1 MNISKREKYL
11 IGILLTV
18 LICFVYYQFIY
29 TKQVGK
35 LATKRAEKNQVE
47 QRYND
52 VMDNISKLD
61 SKEENLKI
69 LKSTVLDKSKSL
81 YPTIMQEKIIIEL
94 DKLLNDSGLKGNIAF
109 IPVEVA
115 SVEKMVSPEIQKAE
129 SSLKAIADEY
139 SGDATKDETSN
150 IESNNENNN
159 TSTEGNEG
167 QVPQDSQEV
176 SPEQNGATSEQLKVA
191 INFSG
196 SYESLKKFISS
207 VQNYERKIVITNITI
222 SSKSQ
227 EELTGVMNLEFHAV
241 PKLSDEDMEYL
252 IWTLNNVYGKEILF
266 SSGAASGAYA
276 STIEEQN
283 NKEDI
288 NDFVMMLRSSLS
300 ELPTVTIGRAK
311 DESRESYIY
320 SDNDKVEEVEISFD
334 EANGKTYYKYK
345 TAGSYYPKDNSS
357 EGKEFT
363 SKSDD
368 IVLEIISE
376 KRGGSSD
383 NSGIKLKVVNNTS
396 KNIEII
402 IKDDDTTNPRVSVT
416 SEGNTVNVTKK

>member
-18 LICFVYYQFIY
+18 LICFVYYQLIY

-69 LKSTVLDKSKSL
+69 LKLTVLDKSKSL

-109 IPVEVA
+109 SPVEVA

-167 QVPQDSQEV
+167 QAPQDSQEV
-176 SPEQNGATSEQLKVA
+176 SSEQNGATSEQLKVA

-252 IWTLNNVYGKEILF
+252 IWTLNNVYGKDILF

-283 NKEDI
+283 NKKDI

-320 SDNDKVEEVEISFD
+320 SDNDKVEEVEMYFD

-345 TAGSYYPKDNSS
+345 AAGSYYPKDNSS

-363 SKSDD
+363 SKSED
-368 IVLEIISE
+368 IVLEIMSE
-376 KRGGSSD
+376 KRGESSD

-396 KNIEII
+396 KKVEII
-402 IKDDDTTNPRVSVT
+402 VKDDDTSNPRVSVT

>member
-1 MNISKREKYL
+1 
-11 IGILLTV
+11 
-18 LICFVYYQFIY
+18 
-29 TKQVGK
+29 
-35 LATKRAEKNQVE
+35 
-47 QRYND
+47 
-52 VMDNISKLD
+52 
-61 SKEENLKI
+61 NLKI

-109 IPVEVA
+109 SPVEVA

>member
-109 IPVEVA
+109 SPVEVA

-363 SKSDD
+363 SKSED
-368 IVLEIISE
+368 IVLEIMSE
-376 KRGGSSD
+376 KRGESSD

-396 KNIEII
+396 KKVEII
-402 IKDDDTTNPRVSVT
+402 VKDDDTSNPRVSVT

>member
-1 MNISKREKYL
+1 
-11 IGILLTV
+11 
-18 LICFVYYQFIY
+18 
-29 TKQVGK
+29 
-35 LATKRAEKNQVE
+35 
-47 QRYND
+47 
-52 VMDNISKLD
+52 
-61 SKEENLKI
+61 
-69 LKSTVLDKSKSL
+69 
-81 YPTIMQEKIIIEL
+81 MQEKIIIEL

-109 IPVEVA
+109 SPVEVA

-150 IESNNENNN
+150 IESNNENN
-159 TSTEGNEG
+159 TSTESNGG
-167 QVPQDSQEV
+167 QASQDSQEV
-176 SPEQNGATSEQLKVA
+176 ASEQNGVTSEQLKVA

-252 IWTLNNVYGKEILF
+252 IWTLNNVYGKDILF

-283 NKEDI
+283 NKKDI

-320 SDNDKVEEVEISFD
+320 SDNDKVEEI
-334 EANGKTYYKYK
+334 
-345 TAGSYYPKDNSS
+345 
-357 EGKEFT
+357 
-363 SKSDD
+363 
-368 IVLEIISE
+368 
-376 KRGGSSD
+376 
-383 NSGIKLKVVNNTS
+383 
-396 KNIEII
+396 
-402 IKDDDTTNPRVSVT
+402 
-416 SEGNTVNVTKK
+416 NVF

>member
-18 LICFVYYQFIY
+18 SICFVYYQFIY

-109 IPVEVA
+109 SPVEVA

>member
-81 YPTIMQEKIIIEL
+81 YPTIMQEKILIEL

-109 IPVEVA
+109 SPVEVA

>member
-52 VMDNISKLD
+52 VMDNISKID

-109 IPVEVA
+109 SPVEVA

>member
-109 IPVEVA
+109 SPVEVA

-196 SYESLKKFISS
+196 IYESLKKFISS

>member
-69 LKSTVLDKSKSL
+69 LKLTVLDKSKSL

-109 IPVEVA
+109 SPVEVA

-129 SSLKAIADEY
+129 SSLKAIVDEY

-150 IESNNENNN
+150 IESNNENN
-159 TSTEGNEG
+159 TSTESNGG
-167 QVPQDSQEV
+167 QASQDSQEV
-176 SPEQNGATSEQLKVA
+176 ASEQNGVTSEQLKVA

-252 IWTLNNVYGKEILF
+252 IWTLNNVYGKDILF

-283 NKEDI
+283 NKKDI

-320 SDNDKVEEVEISFD
+320 SDNDKVEEVEMSFG

-363 SKSDD
+363 SKSED
-368 IVLEIISE
+368 IVLEIMSE
-376 KRGGSSD
+376 KRGESSD

-396 KNIEII
+396 KKVEII
-402 IKDDDTTNPRVSVT
+402 VKDDDTSNPRVSVT

>member
-109 IPVEVA
+109 SPVEVA

-129 SSLKAIADEY
+129 SSLKAIVDEY
-139 SGDATKDETSN
+139 SGNTTKDETSN
-150 IESNNENNN
+150 TESSNENN
-159 TSTEGNEG
+159 TSTEGNVG
-167 QVPQDSQEV
+167 QASQDSQEV

-320 SDNDKVEEVEISFD
+320 SDNDKVEEVEMSFD

-368 IVLEIISE
+368 IVLEVISE
-376 KRGGSSD
+376 KRGESSD

-402 IKDDDTTNPRVSVT
+402 IKDDDTTNPRISLT

>member
-11 IGILLTV
+11 IGSLLTV

-29 TKQVGK
+29 TKQVVK
-35 LATKRAEKNQVE
+35 VTDKRVEKNEVE
-47 QRYND
+47 QRYKD
-52 VMDNISKLD
+52 VLENISKLD

-69 LKSTVLDKSKSL
+69 LKSTVLDKSKKL
-81 YPTIMQEKIIIEL
+81 YPTILQEKIIIEL

-109 IPVEVA
+109 SPVEVA

-129 SSLKAIADEY
+129 SSLQSIADEY
-139 SGDATKDETSN
+139 SNDTTQNESSN
-150 IESNNENNN
+150 VESNN
-159 TSTEGNEG
+159 TDIKPNEG
-167 QVPQDSQEV
+167 QDSQEI
-176 SPEQNGATSEQLKVA
+176 SSEQNGATSEQLKVA

-196 SYESLKKFISS
+196 SYESLKKLIFS

-227 EELTGVMNLEFHAV
+227 EELTGVMSLEFHAV
-241 PKLSDEDMEYL
+241 PKLSNEDMEYL
-252 IWTLNNVYGKEILF
+252 LWTLNNVYGKEVLF

-283 NKEDI
+283 NKEEI

-300 ELPTVTIGRAK
+300 EMPTVTIGRAK

-320 SDNDKVEEVEISFD
+320 SDNDKIEEVEISFD
-334 EANGKTYYKYK
+334 EASGKTYYKYK
-345 TAGSYYPKDNSS
+345 TANSYYPKDNSS

-368 IVLEIISE
+368 IVLEIISD
-376 KRGGSSD
+376 KRTESSD

-396 KNIEII
+396 KKIEII
-402 IKDDDTTNPRVSVT
+402 VKDDDTSNPRVSVT